1 MKKTIANQNRDGRL
15 KLKRSVDTKKA
26 MSDQVVNTNDNPV
39 MQVRSVGGWMQC
51 ARVLVV
57 QRVSASVR
65 GVDSLHSALCVPE
78 INVTVV

>member
-1 MKKTIANQNRDGRL
+1 MIAIKMKKTIANYYRDGL
-15 KLKRSVDTKKA
+15 KSRAAETKTQRGTKKA

-57 QRVSASVR
+57 RRVSAS
-65 GVDSLHSALCVPE
+65 A
-78 INVTVV
+78 